1 MNSRQPPLLREALLL
16 ALCYAGA
23 ALLAL
28 YLTRQPSSMANLWPA
43 NAIACAFLVMHPLR
57 RWPLLLLAVA
67 LTNIACEL
75 LFGDALRVALYFTA
89 VNLCEIA
96 LAAWLVQRCGMASAF
111 TDNPR
116 ALLTILL
123 NGCFWPALAGASL
136 GALALSQM
144 QMGSYR
150 DLWLSWFA
158 SACTGAVAV
167 LPLALIWRQR
177 GSAALLAALDPLLT
191 PALLMLSMGVSILAL
206 LFLPFP
212 FVYLSVP
219 LILTALY
226 LNVINVALFNLCVAL
241 LVSALLSFG
250 YFIPPPFI
258 AQWQH
263 LLLYLPI
270 LVVMLPALLLASS
283 LQQARLRE
291 SDFRISEQRF
301 RGALAFA
308 GTGVALANSQGQI
321 CEANSRLC
329 EMFGY
334 PRAQLLGM
342 HHLDLSHP
350 DDRTSSHDKLAE
362 LLAGEIAY
370 YALDKRLLRHDGQPF
385 WAHVTVAH
393 LPGHDGADELI
404 VQIDD
409 INDKVEAQHK
419 LNLLRIAAEKANRTK
434 SEFLANMSREIRTPM
449 NGVLGIAH
457 LLGNTELNATQRKYL
472 DMLRDA
478 GKSLLAVISDI
489 LDFSKIEAGR
499 LQLEPVRFELQE
511 LLRQMASLM
520 TLLAGNRDV
529 ELLIQ
534 VTPEVPQQLHAD
546 RQRLQQVLVNLVAN
560 AIKYTQQGE
569 VELRIELQASGEGRQ
584 LLFSVIDT
592 GIGMSQTQLN
602 NLHEVFTQ
610 EHASQSRR
618 HTDVG
623 LGLEISARLV
633 ELMGGRMA
641 VRSTPS
647 QGSAFQFSLPL
658 ANHLDGPP
666 LPDLPEQFHGLRVL
680 LVDDNQKSRQILL
693 QLLESLHC
701 QVDQADSGSVAHLLL
716 QQAGAAQQ
724 PYDLLLVDWNMA
736 ELNGL
741 QTLAMLAESS
751 PTALPPSLLMV
762 NAFAREHLTAN
773 GRQLPVNDLLLKP
786 VIRSSLLGAL
796 QEILSQP
803 HTTPSSE
810 PAPRRELQAMR
821 ILLVED
827 NLLDQI
833 VTQGI
838 LEQQGARLT
847 LASDG
852 RHAIDLLRQQPE
864 AFDLVLMDVQ
874 MPGMDGITATRIIRQ
889 DLRLRLPVVAM
900 SAGVSHAERA
910 ECEQA
915 GMDLFIAKPVDIS
928 ALLSNLKRLRY
939 TPGDLKTIG
948 AHLPLPGE
956 SSALLAVDTLDL
968 LCTVNPQMRQSLRAL
983 VKELIARGN
992 EPLRQT
998 AQALQEGREA
1008 DAISLIHTLRGSL
1021 GSLGAISLPPMSL
1034 RLEDAIRRGDQA
1046 QIELQLQLL
1055 DNELDGLLRAF
1066 NDWLRQRTL
1075 GRQETIE

>member
-16 ALCYAGA
+16 ALCYASS

-43 NAIACAFLVMHPLR
+43 NAIVCAFLVMHPLR

-75 LFGDALRVALYFTA
+75 LFGDPLRIALYFTA
-89 VNLCEIA
+89 ANLCEA
-96 LAAWLVQRCGMASAF
+96 TLAAWLVQRCGLASAF

-116 ALLTILL
+116 ALLAVLL
-123 NGCFWPALAGASL
+123 NGCFWPVLAGASL
-136 GALALSQM
+136 GALLLGQGH
-144 QMGSYR
+144 MGSYR
-150 DLWLSWFA
+150 DLWLGWFA

-219 LILTALY
+219 LIFTALY

-250 YFIPPPFI
+250 YFLPPPFI
-258 AQWQH
+258 AQWQN

-291 SDFRISEQRF
+291 NDFRVSEQRF

-308 GTGVALANSQGQI
+308 GTGVALANAQGQI

-350 DDRTSSHDKLAE
+350 DDRTSNHDKLAE

-385 WAHVTVAH
+385 WAHVTVAR
-393 LPGHDGADELI
+393 LPGHAGADELI

-409 INDKVEAQHK
+409 IHDKVEAQHK

-499 LQLEPVRFELQE
+499 LQLEPVQFELQE

-534 VTPEVPQQLHAD
+534 VAPDVPQQLQAD

-569 VELRIELQASGEGRQ
+569 IELRIERQASGEEQQ
-584 LLFSVIDT
+584 LLFSVTDS

-610 EHASQSRR
+610 EDASQSRR
-618 HTDVG
+618 HADVG

-633 ELMGGRMA
+633 ELMGGRMD

-658 ANHLDGPP
+658 ATLDEPP
-666 LPDLPEQFHGLRVL
+666 LPDLPEQLHGLRVL
-680 LVDDNQKSRQILL
+680 LVDDNQKSRQILQ

-701 QVDQADSGSVAHLLL
+701 RVDQADSGSVAQLLF
-716 QQAGAAQQ
+716 QQADTTQQ

-741 QTLAMLAESS
+741 QTLALLAQSS
-751 PTALPPSLLMV
+751 ATALPPSLLMV
-762 NAFAREHLTAN
+762 NAFAREHLTSN
-773 GRQLPVNDLLLKP
+773 GRQLPVSDLLLKP
-786 VIRSSLLGAL
+786 VTRSSLLGVL
-796 QEILSQP
+796 QETLSQP
-803 HTTPSSE
+803 NTAADSRE

-827 NLLDQI
+827 NLMDQI

-852 RHAIDLLRQQPE
+852 RHAIELLRQQPE

-889 DLRLRLPVVAM
+889 ELRLRLPVLAM
-900 SAGVSHAERA
+900 SAGVSHAERD
-910 ECEQA
+910 ECERA
-915 GMDLFIAKPVDIS
+915 GMDLFIAKPVDVS

-939 TPGDLKTIG
+939 TPGDLKSISP
-948 AHLPLPGE
+948 HLPLPGE
-956 SSALLAVDTLDL
+956 SSTLLAVDTLDL
-968 LCTVNPQMRQSLRAL
+968 LCTVNPQMNQTLRAL
-983 VKELIARGN
+983 VKELITRGN

-998 AQALQEGREA
+998 TKALQEGREA
-1008 DAISLIHTLRGSL
+1008 DAIGLIHNLRGSL
-1021 GSLGAISLPPMSL
+1021 GSLGAVSLPPISL

-1066 NDWLRQRTL
+1066 DDWLRQKTL
-1075 GRQETIE
+1075 GRQETIG